1 MRIGIAVPNYG
12 PLASP
17 EIIGALAERV
27 EASGLD
33 SVWVSDHLLAP
44 VGVKSIYPYDPRPQP
59 TPSDVTVLEQMYEP
73 LMTLGWLAGRT
84 QRVRL
89 GVSAYIVP
97 YRNPVVTAKLVATL
111 DALSGGR
118 LTLAVGSGWLREEF
132 AALHVPFSNRGRRLE
147 EYLAI
152 CDALWAGG
160 EAHYEGNYYQLP
172 LVRTGPRPAQHPR
185 PPIWVAGNSG
195 RVIERAARIG
205 DGWHPID
212 LPPAELGDGVA
223 RLHRRL
229 DKIGRPR
236 DAVAITLRASVVV
249 GEASGRQGRLLHGD
263 VAAIRADLDAYR
275 AAGLEHLVVGLR
287 REATCDA
294 LLRQADAVIT
304 AFGGRA

>member
-1 MRIGIAVPNYG
+1 
-12 PLASP
+12 
-17 EIIGALAERV
+17 
-27 EASGLD
+27 
-33 SVWVSDHLLAP
+33 
-44 VGVKSIYPYDPRPQP
+44 
-59 TPSDVTVLEQMYEP
+59 
-73 LMTLGWLAGRT
+73 
-84 QRVRL
+84 
-89 GVSAYIVP
+89 
-97 YRNPVVTAKLVATL
+97 
-111 DALSGGR
+111 
-118 LTLAVGSGWLREEF
+118 
-132 AALHVPFSNRGRRLE
+132 
-147 EYLAI
+147 
-152 CDALWAGG
+152 
-160 EAHYEGNYYQLP
+160 
-172 LVRTGPRPAQHPR
+172 
-185 PPIWVAGNSG
+185 
-195 RVIERAARIG
+195 VIERAARIG

-287 REATCDA
+287 REATRDA

>member
-12 PLASP
+12 PLASADV
-17 EIIGALAERV
+17 IGALAERV

-44 VGVKSIYPYDPRPQP
+44 VGVKSIYPYDPRPRP
-59 TPSDVTVLEQMYEP
+59 TPSDVSVLEQMYEP

-84 QRVRL
+84 RRVRL

-132 AALHVPFSNRGRRLE
+132 AALHVPFTNRGRRLE

-160 EAHYEGNYYQLP
+160 DAHYEGHYYQLP
-172 LVRTGPRPAQHPR
+172 PVRTGPRPAQRPR
-185 PPIWVAGNSG
+185 PPIWIAGNSR

-212 LPPAELGDGVA
+212 LGPDELAAGVA
-223 RLHRRL
+223 RLHRLL
-229 DKIGRPR
+229 DDIGRPR
-236 DAVAITLRASVVV
+236 DAVRVTLRSTV
-249 GEASGRQGRLLHGD
+249 GLGATSGTRRPFHGD
-263 VAAIRADLDAYR
+263 VAAVRADLDAYR
-275 AAGLEHLVVGLR
+275 AAGLQDLVLGLR
-287 REATCDA
+287 REATRDA
-294 LLRQADAVIT
+294 LLHQADATIA
-304 AFGGRA
+304 AFGGRS